1 MSPRLYNNHHR
12 VRLADERSKSPYRM
26 SDRKKTPVNS
36 QNNSVYY
43 YSDTLIKKAQLD
55 QDEGKKVNTKVSLED
70 KNALNSANGSTLV

>member
-1 MSPRLYNNHHR
+1 
-12 VRLADERSKSPYRM
+12 M

-70 KNALNSANGSTLV
+70 KNALNSANGSTLVWFFAE